1 MILLLKKYRFVLA
14 ALGFAAA
21 IMLVIFT
28 LFSID
33 NSTNK
38 MIVEYLEGIG
48 WEVEDSPVEIAHLT
62 LPERF
67 DTVYETYNA
76 VQTESGYDMSPFKGK
91 SVSRY
96 SYRVIN
102 HKRSASVEVVA
113 NIFVYENR
121 IIAGDI
127 SSTAPNGFMHGLNET
142 ENILKTAADGN

>member
-91 SVSRY
+91 NVSRY

-102 HKRSASVEVVA
+102 HQRSASVEVIA

-127 SSTAPNGFMHGLNET
+127 SSTVLCT
-142 ENILKTAADGN
+142 D

>member
-91 SVSRY
+91 NVSRY

-102 HKRSASVEVVA
+102 HKRSASVEVIA

-127 SSTAPNGFMHGLNET
+127 SSTALNGFMHGLNET